1 MGAAGARESV
11 QRDDV
16 WDDAEDGRRVRAAPV
31 GNGVAVALPQAVG
44 GHEAAVTATTASIG
58 GWQRSTA
65 SCT

>member
-11 QRDDV
+11 QWNNV
-16 WDDAEDGRRVRAAPV
+16 WYDAEDGCRVCAAPV
-31 GNGVAVALPQAVG
+31 CNGVAMALPQAVG
-44 GHEAAVTATTASIG
+44 GYQAAVTATTASIG

>member
-11 QRDDV
+11 QRNDV
-16 WDDAEDGRRVRAAPV
+16 WDDAEDGGRVRAAPV
-31 GNGVAVALPQAVG
+31 CSGVAVALPQAVG